1 MWGLNWIKK
10 RKSKKA
16 FRIIAM
22 NKGMQNIQPFSL
34 CIPKHITSVRSQK
47 KIIERIVEKHHKELR
62 IVEPIHIQS
71 IHLHVTQHMHTQTGK
86 RKESR
91 KWFHMDALRREM
103 KRLQYQ
109 SFLEEQEYFRT
120 RPTMARN
127 LFQNMMKGKEPY
139 ILQGGEKVRPIH
151 LEILKN
157 AVAKEML
164 DTAQGKGI
172 EPIPVTTNSIIN
184 YTLISQ
190 VVREVSRQLRKETW
204 RTGGKG

>member
-1 MWGLNWIKK
+1 MWGLNWLNK

-16 FRIIAM
+16 FRIISM
-22 NKGMQNIQPFSL
+22 NQGIRNVQPFSL
-34 CIPKHITSVRSQK
+34 SIPKRTIGVHTQK
-47 KIIERIVEKHHKELR
+47 KVIERIVEKHKKELR

-71 IHLHVTQHMHTQTGK
+71 IHLHVIHHQHMN
-86 RKESR
+86 KE
-91 KWFHMDALRREM
+91 KQKQGVDLFHKDRLRREIR
-103 KRLQYQ
+103 RLQYH

-127 LFQNMMKGKEPY
+127 LFQSMVKGSTPY
-139 ILQGGEKVRPIH
+139 FLQGGEKVRPIH

-157 AVAKEML
+157 AVTKEMV
-164 DTAQGKGI
+164 DQTQANDIQ
-172 EPIPVTTNSIIN
+172 PMHVTSNAIIN

-190 VVREVSRQLRKETW
+190 VVREVNRYMRREAW